1 MSALGNIAAVAL
13 GGALGSL
20 SRWGVSEW
28 VQTRAL
34 ATSSGDFPWGTLVVN
49 AIGSLL
55 IGLLYGLFAAVGAG
69 SGVGAGGS
77 AGAGS
82 GAGASLAAWRLF
94 AAIGFLG
101 AFTTFSTFSYET
113 LELIQQGHGTRAVG
127 YVTASTLLGVGL
139 ALVGMMAGAGL
150 GRMLRGAA

>member
-1 MSALGNIAAVAL
+1 MGNIAAVAL

-28 VQTRAL
+28 VRARGVDP
-34 ATSSGDFPWGTLVVN
+34 ASGDFPWGTLIVN
-49 AIGSLL
+49 ASGSLL
-55 IGLLYGLFAAVGAG
+55 IGLVYGLLG
-69 SGVGAGGS
+69 SGLLGSGAARA

-82 GAGASLAAWRLF
+82 VHLF

-113 LELIQQGHGTRAVG
+113 LALMQHGHTAKALG
-127 YVTASTLLGVGL
+127 YAASSTLLGVAL
-139 ALVGMMAGAGL
+139 AFAGVAAGVL
-150 GRMLRGAA
+150 LRRI